1 MLTDGNEKRDFLYAE
16 DCCRGLEIIMNKF
29 DKLKNNISIDL
40 NYGIY
45 TKIIDIAKVIKKIFK
60 NYNINVKIIK
70 GIQIDDVQRNKINVG
85 NNLLNK
91 FWKPQYSLEKGI
103 EKILLYYLYDEKK

>member
-1 MLTDGNEKRDFLYAE
+1 
-16 DCCRGLEIIMNKF
+16 
-29 DKLKNNISIDL
+29 
-40 NYGIY
+40 
-45 TKIIDIAKVIKKIFK
+45 
-60 NYNINVKIIK
+60 VKIIK